1 MMQAAGAALAPGGY
15 AQQAA
20 GGKGPIRNPIMVTLL
35 TMVTC
40 GLYGIFTFYSMMS
53 ELRAYL
59 NKQEI
64 VPWHI
69 FVPILGVIVM
79 LGKLPGWVTEAKQR
93 AGSRN
98 PQSSG
103 PVLYF
108 LLFPYFFTKD
118 MNDVWD
124 PTGASS

>member
-1 MMQAAGAALAPGGY
+1 MVQQAGAALAPQGY
-15 AQQAA
+15 AAP
-20 GGKGPIRNPIMVTLL
+20 GTKGKIRNPVMVTILC
-35 TMVTC
+35 MVTC
-40 GLYGIFTFYSMMS
+40 GLYGIFAIYAMMS

-59 NKQEI
+59 NKEEI

-69 FVPILGVIVM
+69 FVPILGIIVI
-79 LGKLPGWVTEAKQR
+79 LGKCPGWVTEAKQR

-103 PVLYF
+103 PILYF

-118 MNDVWD
+118 LNEVWD
-124 PTGASS
+124 PTGAS

>member
-1 MMQAAGAALAPGGY
+1 MVQAGGAALAPQGY
-15 AQQAA
+15 GQPAIA
-20 GGKGPIRNPIMVTLL
+20 GKGPIRSPIMVTVLFY
-35 TMVTC
+35 VTC
-40 GLYGIFTFYSMMS
+40 GIYGIFAFYSMLS
-53 ELRAYL
+53 ELKAYL

-64 VPWHI
+64 TPWHL
-69 FVPILGVIVM
+69 FVPILGMIVV

-103 PVLYF
+103 ALLYF

-118 MNDVWD
+118 MNEVWD
-124 PTGASS
+124 PTGAAS